1 MFAYYYH
8 FIQYIHLYDARN
20 YAGGAFSEMRV
31 SSKDLLQAIQ
41 TQRVD
46 VPPGP
51 ISWNTVRFNTS
62 GNRMLVEADP
72 GIAVV
77 LDGFEGTVQRVFVPP
92 EQGGKI
98 PKQTIARFTPDDESV
113 VVGTDDGTI
122 NCWNIQTGTMIKT
135 LQGHKGP
142 VGALACNPKY
152 AQIASAC
159 TNTCLWIW

>member
-1 MFAYYYH
+1 MFAYYNH